1 LALYRAGALRSHA
14 WPDSSLRVPRDG
26 SRLQRRHREPVRR
39 SGAAESDSAPPRQ
52 PAGRGRVT
60 LQRADRSCPYLST
73 LQPHFGHVHP
83 PHIASA
89 IDAGRRIA
97 GMDVPQRG
105 QAGLSDPMPH
115 RPLVFDCLTTKTP
128 TSTAAI
134 ASAMRPMPSM
144 TRCAFLPEDCYAP
157 ARRTRLLA
165 RRSTARREFL
175 IRAGKPHLLRP
186 RSALGR
192 RSGPARMLQL
202 KARAS
207 GRICRILVWT
217 SGRYFPSSRLESPRR
232 CPMCG
237 TRAARRSGD
246 DVRSTGGAP
255 QKWWKCLTP

>member
-1 LALYRAGALRSHA
+1 LALVEPGARFARTRGLIHRCGLRAT
-14 WPDSSLRVPRDG
+14 G
-26 SRLQRRHREPVRR
+26 SRLQRRQREPGEDPERLKETGR
-39 SGAAESDSAPPRQ
+39 NRANLRD
-52 PAGRGRVT
+52 AGVT
-60 LQRADRSCPYLST
+60 PQRAGRSCPYLST

-115 RPLVFDCLTTKTP
+115 RPFVFDCLTTKKP

-134 ASAMRPMPSM
+134 PSAMNPMPSM
-144 TRCAFLPEDCYAP
+144 TRCAFPPDDCYAR
-157 ARRTRLLA
+157 ARRTTLLA
-165 RRSTARREFL
+165 RRLTARSSSFGPGR
-175 IRAGKPHLLRP
+175 GPLLRGLIGSRP
-186 RSALGR
+186 AAR
-192 RSGPARMLQL
+192 PARMLQL
-202 KARAS
+202 TTCAS

-217 SGRYFPSSRLESPRR
+217 SGRYFRSSRLESPRR

-246 DVRSTGGAP
+246 DVRSTGGAR
-255 QKWWKCLTP
+255 KNGGSA